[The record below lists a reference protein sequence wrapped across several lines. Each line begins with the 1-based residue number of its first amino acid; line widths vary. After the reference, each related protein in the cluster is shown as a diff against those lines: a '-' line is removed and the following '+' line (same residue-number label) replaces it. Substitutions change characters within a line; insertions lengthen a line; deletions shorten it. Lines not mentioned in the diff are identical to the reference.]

1 MFEPL
6 MILALAAAPQVMP
19 LPAPREVPSERL
31 ANYGSMDQPAVAG
44 DVPNSARGIDV
55 PGCAA
60 VSFVVEK
67 NGTTSHVRVRR
78 VEPAGD
84 FGPIAQ
90 SIAAG
95 LRFDPT
101 PFNAGRERVFS
112 WLLFPFNLPADET
125 ARAAVMQRCVV
136 HDLHLGDE

>member
-1 MFEPL
+1 MLESL
-6 MILALAAAPQVMP
+6 LILALAAATPVAGSP
-19 LPAPREVPSERL
+19 VPREVPSERL
-31 ANYGSMDQPAVAG
+31 ENYWVMDPSAVAA
-44 DVPNSARGIDV
+44 DVSNSARGIDV

-67 NGTTSHVRVRR
+67 NGTTSHARVRQ

-84 FGPIAQ
+84 FGPIAA

-112 WLLFPFNLPADET
+112 WLIFPFNLPADAA

-136 HDLHLGDE
+136 HDLHWRDP